1 MKYRKIIVLL
11 LAMIFCLS
19 GCGQQNGDKKKE
31 SIKND
36 LIRDKNARIMIHTYS
51 GDTYLASGELN
62 VANDNGGQG
71 ELNMELKGTLKIQ
84 NHLSDS
90 LEKETKDM
98 DTASGKAS
106 SLTVYTEEDVYGFYS
121 HRQPFQINV
130 DGEEQTVF
138 YGYLEGSY
146 QPRNGI
152 IC

>member
-1 MKYRKIIVLL
+1 MKYRKMVVLL

-19 GCGQQNGDKKKE
+19 GCGQQNGDKKKT

-71 ELNMELKGTLKIQ
+71 ELNMELKGTLKTQ

-106 SLTVYTEEDVYGFYS
+106 ALTVYTEGDVYGFYS

-130 DGEEQTVF
+130 DGEERTVF
-138 YGYLEGSY
+138 YGYLEGIY
-146 QPRNGI
+146 EEME
-152 IC
+152 